1 LRHKVRKLKAVFFDA
16 YGTLFHYEPEKLNE
30 VFRDIVDK
38 FRISVNP
45 NDLITVWRKHE
56 QIFRDT
62 RTRYENGRWKSSD
75 EFFSYKEAWKKC
87 FELTYNEFGVDN
99 ISANLSV
106 EMILEDLK
114 KRAIYREVPEVLKQ
128 VRSKFPI
135 GIISN
140 ADTDFLLDSIK
151 NNSLAFDLIMTSE
164 GVESYKPHPY
174 IFEKALEYFGADPD
188 EVLYVGD
195 SPLEDII
202 GPQKLGIPSVWVNR
216 KGLDWSLGKENQPY
230 AEITDLLQLLDVI
243 NSKQNISY

>member
-1 LRHKVRKLKAVFFDA
+1 MQVILAQPRGFCAGVHRAV
-16 YGTLFHYEPEKLNE
+16 
-30 VFRDIVDK
+30 DIVERAIEK
-38 FRISVNP
+38 FGAPIYVR
-45 NDLITVWRKHE
+45 HE
-56 QIFRDT
+56 IVHNKQ
-62 RTRYENGRWKSSD
+62 
-75 EFFSYKEAWKKC
+75 
-87 FELTYNEFGVDN
+87 V
-99 ISANLSV
+99 V
-106 EMILEDLK
+106 EDLK

-151 NNSLAFDLIMTSE
+151 NNSLGFDLIMTSE
-164 GVESYKPHPY
+164 GVKSYKPHPY

-188 EVLYVGD
+188 EVLYIGD